1 MANSSFAVDD
11 AKLREELEKFD
22 VNVGKITSK
31 NREILV
37 KKLNHLRARQRA
49 AEAPPSPNRSPGRRS
64 TGGRG
69 GKRSPPRRSQA
80 PPAAFHFSSSD
91 DDDDSPAPG
100 VTQRQ
105 KNLRRRT
112 VDTRAMNGER

>member
-37 KKLNHLRARQRA
+37 KKLNHLRARQRPKHRRLRTGRRA
-49 AEAPPSPNRSPGRRS
+49 GGRLVAAAGKGRRRAEA
-64 TGGRG
+64 
-69 GKRSPPRRSQA
+69 
-80 PPAAFHFSSSD
+80 
-91 DDDDSPAPG
+91 
-100 VTQRQ
+100 
-105 KNLRRRT
+105 RRRRRLST
-112 VDTRAMNGER
+112 SPVRTTTTTRRRPA